1 MDPQLQ
7 QLVLQLS
14 EAAVRNTASV
24 VADRVGM
31 ALRAGKNEK
40 AIAQLEAIIN
50 DLVDDK
56 NDLVR
61 IARSYEEQMVAQRL
75 SEADV
80 RYMTDNL
87 LPVLR
92 HIGALQSGDAEEL
105 LVTLG
110 PLLSAQTFTIL
121 QLLGFNFQKAIGEP
135 LTNLVGA
142 WIGSVE
148 RRTTSPGG
156 RPSPQPSA
164 QPQRRK

>member
-1 MDPQLQ
+1 MTVSLLEQLIEAFRILPGVGQ
-7 QLVLQLS
+7 KTAQRMAYHVL
-14 EAAVRNTASV
+14 ER
-24 VADRVGM
+24 DRDG
-31 ALRAGKNEK
+31 
-40 AIAQLEAIIN
+40 
-50 DLVDDK
+50 
-56 NDLVR
+56 
-61 IARSYEEQMVAQRL
+61 AQRL

-80 RYMTDNL
+80 KYMTDNL

-156 RPSPQPSA
+156 RPSPQPSG

>member
-1 MDPQLQ
+1 MNPQLQ

-61 IARSYEEQMVAQRL
+61 IARSYEEQMVR
-75 SEADV
+75 
-80 RYMTDNL
+80 
-87 LPVLR
+87 
-92 HIGALQSGDAEEL
+92 SGCL
-105 LVTLG
+105 
-110 PLLSAQTFTIL
+110 
-121 QLLGFNFQKAIGEP
+121 K
-135 LTNLVGA
+135 
-142 WIGSVE
+142 
-148 RRTTSPGG
+148 RTSGT
-156 RPSPQPSA
+156 
-164 QPQRRK
+164 